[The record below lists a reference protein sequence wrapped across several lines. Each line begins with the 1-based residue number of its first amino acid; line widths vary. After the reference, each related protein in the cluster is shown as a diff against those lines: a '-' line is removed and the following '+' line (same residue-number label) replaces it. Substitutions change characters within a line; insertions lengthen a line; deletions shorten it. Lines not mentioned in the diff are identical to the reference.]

1 VNILYVACGIPLPGT
16 LGGSTHAR
24 EVARG
29 LAERGHVVHVVAAP
43 AQQSLAPL
51 AIPGVTVHTL
61 AVPKLLSF
69 LGDRQIDRWCGQ
81 IAPDVVMERYHNFAG
96 GGLRAAARRGIPT
109 VLEVNAAIID
119 PPAVLK
125 RRIDDLLGGPLR
137 RAAVAQCCLAGRIVT
152 PLASTV
158 PDAIARE
165 RIVELPWGAAVER
178 FTPAGDEPA
187 RPAHV
192 VFLGSFRGWHGAADV
207 VRACGRLYD
216 AGMQFGC
223 TLIGD
228 GPERAAVES
237 LAARWPGRFRFS
249 GAVPYERVPALL
261 AEATVGVAPFDTTR
275 HPALRAAGF
284 FWSPLKVYEYMAA
297 GLPVVTTDLP
307 PLNRIIR
314 AGQEGELFAEGDVAA
329 LARALER
336 LLRDPSRASA
346 LGRAARERVV
356 AHYSWAWHCAELERI
371 MQQLVARG

>member
-16 LGGSTHAR
+16 LGGSTHTL

-29 LAERGHVVHVVAAP
+29 LAGRGHVVHVVAAP
-43 AQQSLAPL
+43 AQPHLAPV
-51 AIPGVTVHTL
+51 AVPGVTTHTL

-69 LGDRQIDRWCGQ
+69 LGDRQIDRWCEQ
-81 IAPDVVMERYHNFAG
+81 IAPDIVMERYYNFAG

-119 PPAVLK
+119 PPVVLK

-137 RAAVAQCCLAGRIVT
+137 HAAVAQCRMADRIVT

-158 PDAIARE
+158 PDTIARE
-165 RIVELPWGAAVER
+165 RVVELPWGAAVER
-178 FTPAGDEPA
+178 FTPASDDPA

-192 VFLGSFRGWHGAADV
+192 VFLGSFRGWHGAADL

-216 AGMQFGC
+216 AGMRFTC

-228 GPERAAVES
+228 GPERAAVEA
-237 LAARWPGRFRFS
+237 LATRWAEHIRFS
-249 GAVPYERVPALL
+249 GAVPYEHVPTLL
-261 AEATVGVAPFDTTR
+261 ATATIGVAPFDTSR

-329 LARALER
+329 LAQAIER
-336 LLRDPSRASA
+336 LLCDPARARA
-346 LGRAARERVV
+346 LGHAARERVV
-356 AHYSWAWHCAELERI
+356 AHYSWSHHCAELERI